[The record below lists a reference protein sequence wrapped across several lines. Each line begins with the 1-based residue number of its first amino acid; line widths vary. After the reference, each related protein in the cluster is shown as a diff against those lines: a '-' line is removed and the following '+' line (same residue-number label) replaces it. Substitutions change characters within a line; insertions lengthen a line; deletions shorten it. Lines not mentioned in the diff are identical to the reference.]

1 MSIKELINKLFK
13 PKTRQQGLALPTD
26 LVSVPMR
33 DSLDNSKIKE
43 LDEYKNS
50 YLKILLQKKHFTSH
64 DISSKDFSQEMAM
77 NFELFGR
84 LVINHDSN
92 YNLDTMP
99 NYEKNELLIKQ
110 RVNPIKIQLYIDR
123 MGEMWDETHLQLI
136 ALREIYGELGK
147 KLTKDKK
154 EAILNEI
161 YNLTTKYIIFK
172 SNVYAALAEVETY
185 KKEITNDS
193 ASNEIDNLVMYH
205 HNVSYYALY
214 FIPDIAL
221 EIAKNR
227 EYTILD
233 KIAILERELEM
244 YAYNHLKID
253 DLNKELEEIDKIE
266 KTPSNKQKL
275 LDKINKLEIKFLV
288 LNDYGGHELD
298 LKPLYEVK
306 FDILTIDIVRQNDS
320 PFKNVEGREL
330 KYYENII
337 LDKITTNITGV
348 DSLLNQRLDEDNKKI
363 IEYFVALL
371 KNGDSYN
378 FYIILQD
385 IFRLSLLLSAS
396 SDEEMS
402 YFFDNFRINFAWNNK
417 NNFQYAFTKEIPRIG
432 ISVNNTIPLS
442 TVCWVNNFDI
452 LMEKQ
457 GQGFINEDTNR
468 IVEIYNYFA
477 NKEIERTSQYKI
489 PEGITKIQLSYF
501 TRNYIIKDEILSK
514 SLGKTLVTPSSL
526 KTFSLVD
533 PFDGKKDRLASSTD
547 AASES
552 NEIIDSNPY
561 YTPILH
567 ATHVILNEG
576 LEHISNPS
584 FIGFTTESLTIPS
597 TLHNADESA
606 IAYAFSTS
614 SGIQSSIYELIF
626 TNYENS
632 ITLHD
637 NEQMDNIIKR
647 LFDISFLYELS
658 MLSDIVPII
667 SRRIQKI
674 VLVSKD
680 GERIQ
685 ILINEII
692 ASNLSNNESEIKAVE
707 LFFGAD
713 KIISEIK
720 KEIYEIVNNTKEE
733 NKSK

>member
-136 ALREIYGELGK
+136 ALREIYSELGK

-385 IFRLSLLLSAS
+385 IFKLSLLLSAS

-402 YFFDNFRINFAWNNK
+402 YFFDNFKINFNK
-417 NNFQYAFTKEIPRIG
+417 NAKYDFQYHFTREIPRIG
-432 ISVNNTIPLS
+432 ISANNTIPLS
-442 TVCWVNNFDI
+442 AVCWLNNLDI
-452 LMEKQ
+452 LIEKQ

-468 IVEIYNYFA
+468 IVQIYNYFA
-477 NKEIERTSQYKI
+477 DKETEKTSQYKI
-489 PEGITKIQLSYF
+489 PEGITKITLSFY
-501 TRNYIIKDEILSK
+501 TRNYIIKDEILKK

-533 PFDGKKDRLASSTD
+533 TIYGKKDRLTLSTD
-547 AASES
+547 VASES
-552 NEIIDSNPY
+552 NEIINSNPWFS
-561 YTPILH
+561 PVLH
-567 ATHVILNEG
+567 ASNVIFNEG
-576 LEHISNPS
+576 LEYIYEPS
-584 FIGFTTESLTIPS
+584 FIGCTTQSLTIPS
-597 TLHNADESA
+597 TLRNADESA

-667 SRRIQKI
+667 SPRIQKI

-692 ASNLSNNESEIKAVE
+692 ASNLSNNESDP
-707 LFFGAD
+707 D